1 MNLTEGQKRVRVDFN
16 PSALKRVTNFKGIMA
31 DAIDAIEELEKD
43 VKASDITTAEAIAET
58 GSFLRECATA
68 KTDLQKAS
76 MMGVAALTHSVAFAN
91 LPNTKIGD
99 E

>member
-16 PSALKRVTNFKGIMA
+16 PSALKRVTDFKSIMA
-31 DAIDAIEELEKD
+31 DAIDAIEAVEKELINK
-43 VKASDITTAEAIAET
+43 SDGAGDIGNFI
-58 GSFLRECATA
+58 RECATA

-76 MMGVAALTHSVAFAN
+76 MMGVAALTHDLAFKF
-91 LPNTKIGD
+91 LPSTKVGD

>member
-16 PSALKRVTNFKGIMA
+16 PSALKRVTDFKSIMA
-31 DAIDAIEELEKD
+31 DAIDAINELEHDIRAKTFNKESVGD
-43 VKASDITTAEAIAET
+43 VGDFI
-58 GSFLRECATA
+58 RECATA

-76 MMGVAALTHSVAFAN
+76 MMSVAALTHELAFKY
-91 LPNTKIGD
+91 LPSIKVGD

>member
-16 PSALKRVTNFKGIMA
+16 PSALKRVTNFKSIMA
-31 DAIDAIEELEKD
+31 NAIDAIEEVEKELIS
-43 VKASDITTAEAIAET
+43 KSDGAGDI
-58 GSFLRECATA
+58 GSFIRECATA

-76 MMGVAALTHSVAFAN
+76 MMGVSALTHELAFKL
-91 LPNTKIGD
+91 LPSTKVGD

>member
-16 PSALKRVTNFKGIMA
+16 PSALKRVTDFKSIMA
-31 DAIDAIEELEKD
+31 QAIDAIEELDVFIKNVATKQETHKD
-43 VKASDITTAEAIAET
+43 VGDY
-58 GSFLRECATA
+58 LRESATA

-76 MMGVAALTHSVAFAN
+76 MMGVAALTHELAFKY
-91 LPNTKIGD
+91 LPNTKVGD